1 MEPVGDEARK
11 FPKALPWAAYANI
24 PVETMIKIL
33 NQSKSRSWV
42 AHANTP
48 VETRIKISKTKFL
61 NHY

>member
-24 PVETMIKIL
+24 PVETMINIS
-33 NQSKSRSWV
+33 NQSKSLSW
-42 AHANTP
+42 AAYANTP
-48 VETRIKISKTKFL
+48 VATMIKISKTKFL